1 MVLYFCATKINA
13 IILLGVAQNIEEW
26 RGMLCEHGEKAEN
39 DNVFGVF
46 AAQFTGVKG
55 YFGNPE

>member
-13 IILLGVAQNIEEW
+13 IILLGEAQNIEEW
-26 RGMLCEHGEKAEN
+26 RAMPCRHGEKTEN
-39 DNVFGVF
+39 DIVVGVF